1 MPVLTLNLSNA
12 TLEIEATGDEPRN
25 EHLAQIEIALLSVIF
40 LCSSALNFGLLLV
53 LWKKR
58 QQMSRMRVFVTHL
71 CLADL
76 VVAFFQVCPQLMWDI
91 TDRFIGPDLV
101 CRLVKYLQVVG
112 MFASTYMIVVMTVDR
127 YQAICNP
134 MVTFQR
140 RRAHWNLPVCVA
152 WLVSFVFS
160 VPQLFIF
167 SRVQIAPGVY
177 DCWAEFIQPWGPK
190 AYVTWT
196 TLVIFL
202 VPIVTVTVCQV
213 RICRALQINL
223 YLKTQQQKQ
232 QQQQQQQQ
240 GGDGGHPHPLS
251 SRTSNV
257 ASVSKSRI
265 KTVKMT
271 VVIVLAY
278 TVCWAPFFT
287 VQLWSVWD
295 ADAPTE
301 TATFTI
307 LMLLAS
313 LNSVAN
319 PCIYLLF
326 TSPKLLGTLLCMKHT
341 DMKESLPEEAT
352 MVSSLYLSFKSHSD
366 IR

>member
-232 QQQQQQQQ
+232 QQQQQQ
-240 GGDGGHPHPLS
+240 
-251 SRTSNV
+251 TSNV

>member
-1 MPVLTLNLSNA
+1 MSILTLNLSNA
-12 TLEIEATGDEPRN
+12 TLGMEATGEDPRN

-40 LCSSALNFGLLLV
+40 LSASTLNFGLLLV

-76 VVAFFQVCPQLMWDI
+76 VVAFFQVCPQLLWDI

-140 RRAHWNLPVCVA
+140 RRARWNLPVCVA

-223 YLKTQQQKQ
+223 YLKTQQQQK
-232 QQQQQQQQ
+232 
-240 GGDGGHPHPLS
+240 GDDDGHPHPLS

-295 ADAPTE
+295 TDAPTE

-326 TSPKLLGTLLCMKHT
+326 TVKFPKLLGTLLCMKHT
-341 DMKESLPEEAT
+341 GMKESLPEEST

>member
-1 MPVLTLNLSNA
+1 MKKMPVLTLNLSDV
-12 TLEIEATGDEPRN
+12 TLEMGATGDEPRD
-25 EHLAQIEIALLSVIF
+25 EHLAQVEIALLSVIF
-40 LCSSALNFGLLLV
+40 LCASSLNFGLLLV
-53 LWKKR
+53 LWRKR
-58 QQMSRMRVFVTHL
+58 QQMSRMRVFVSHL

-101 CRLVKYLQVVG
+101 CRLVKYLQIVG

-134 MVTFQR
+134 MVTFRR
-140 RRAHWNLPVCVA
+140 RRARWNLPVCVA
-152 WLVSFVFS
+152 WLASFVFS

-177 DCWAEFIQPWGPK
+177 DCWAQFIQPWGPK

-223 YLKTQQQKQ
+223 YLKTQQQ
-232 QQQQQQQQ
+232 Q
-240 GGDGGHPHPLS
+240 GRGEGHPLS
-251 SRTSNV
+251 SRTNV

-265 KTVKMT
+265 KTAKMT

-295 ADAPTE
+295 ADAPTK

-326 TSPKLLGTLLCMKHT
+326 TVKIPKLVGTLLCMKQT
-341 DMKESLPEEAT
+341 GLKESLPEEAT

-366 IR
+366 IQ

>member
-1 MPVLTLNLSNA
+1 MSVLTLNLSNA
-12 TLEIEATGDEPRN
+12 TLEMEATRDGPRN

-40 LCSSALNFGLLLV
+40 LCASALNSGLLLV

-91 TDRFIGPDLV
+91 TDRFVGPDLV

-140 RRAHWNLPVCVA
+140 RRARWNLPVCVA

-177 DCWAEFIQPWGPK
+177 DCWAAFIQPWGPK

-202 VPIVTVTVCQV
+202 VPILTVTVCQV

-223 YLKTQQQKQ
+223 YLKTQQQ
-232 QQQQQQQQ
+232 QQQQ
-240 GGDGGHPHPLS
+240 GGDGGHTHPLS

-257 ASVSKSRI
+257 VSVSKSRI

-301 TATFTI
+301 TVTFTI

-326 TSPKLLGTLLCMKHT
+326 TVKSPKLLGTLLCMKHT

-352 MVSSLYLSFKSHSD
+352 VVSSLYLSFKSHSD